1 MSVHNTTSGSAIV
14 LLASAAMSSTG
25 HAAIVSYELNTT
37 LSSGINYGINMETGT
52 VHLGELTG
60 DDVYLLAGSSSFY
73 VLHQT
78 VGPASL
84 LARYSGSSS
93 PSNLAQGFTVG
104 LPMWRHVG
112 HRVGGELRRG
122 FHRSILPERDQ
133 LCRGALRELRR
144 CLPLWLPFAPTG
156 SDDTAMHGEGHRI
169 RGLRR
174 RDHDRARTRGARAAR
189 SGRWHAPTPLTR
201 TARSSLFDVE
211 PSLGLRKPEEGN
223 LHRPA
228 PLERGEDAGVDRA
241 CRAGRHL

>member
-1 MSVHNTTSGSAIV
+1 MSLHNTTSGSAIV

-37 LSSGINYGINMETGT
+37 LSSGINYGINMETGA

-104 LPMWRHVG
+104 LPMSGATWGTGSAVSFGAGSTGAFFLNATNYVG
-112 HRVGGELRRG
+112 VRFANSAGAYRYGYLSLQLGATTQQCTVKGIAYEDSGGA
-122 FHRSILPERDQ
+122 ITIVPAP
-133 LCRGALRELRR
+133 GALAL
-144 CLPLWLPFAPTG
+144 LAAAG
-156 SDDTAMHGEGHRI
+156 GM
-169 RGLRR
+169 RR
-174 RDHDRARTRGARAAR
+174 RR
-189 SGRWHAPTPLTR
+189 
-201 TARSSLFDVE
+201 
-211 PSLGLRKPEEGN
+211 
-223 LHRPA
+223 
-228 PLERGEDAGVDRA
+228 
-241 CRAGRHL
+241 